1 MSLFFLFIWLV
12 DDVNGPIFA
21 GEVGASGGDFPNST
35 SPGLRGAK
43 VDEAVTCHRRVGSG
57 ASLDAV
63 FTPKTR

>member
-1 MSLFFLFIWLV
+1 MSLFFYLFGWLTMSMV
-12 DDVNGPIFA
+12 PSLLA
-21 GEVGASGGDFPNST
+21 KSELPGATFPNST